1 MASTIKIKRSET
13 SGNPASL
20 GAGELAYSGLT
31 DNGSNGGDRLYIG
44 MGTETA
50 GNAVNHVVI
59 GGKYFTDK
67 LDHNPGTLTAS
78 SAIIVDADKK
88 IDQLLIDNLDINGN
102 AIAATNTDGSITLT
116 PLGTGTVDVSSK
128 RITSLAD
135 PTGAQDAVTLS
146 YLQSYTNTEAI
157 EDSVAAMFTN
167 GTHSGIAVTY
177 NDNAAANGTIDLN
190 VDDFT
195 ITLDGDVSGSAT
207 VTDLGNT
214 TITVTIGANSVEL
227 GTDTTGNYVATIADA
242 GNSNISVANSG
253 AETAAVTL
261 DLTTTTVTAGS
272 YGSATEIPT
281 FTVDSY
287 GRLTAAGTANVATT
301 LSFAGDTGTD
311 TLSLITD
318 TLTVEGANGLNV
330 AVTDNTITVG
340 ITDGGIANASLTN
353 SSVTFG
359 TTTVALG
366 ATSTSIAG
374 LTELSVDNININGNE
389 ITSTDA
395 NGDISLNPNGT
406 GNIAVN
412 GARIT
417 GLAAPVNGTDA
428 TNKTYVD
435 NAVSGLNWKESVNL
449 LADSNVA
456 LTGTTGTLVID
467 SHAALD
473 QTDDGLYRVLLI
485 GQTTDSENG
494 IYIYND
500 DGANYTLSRPEDSDA
515 YSELIGSSVY
525 VLEGTVY
532 GTTGWVQSNH
542 YLTDFTGQ
550 SWVQFSGAGTY
561 TAGDGLTL
569 SGTVF
574 SVNTANGVEISSGNV
589 QLASTVAG
597 DGLTFLSGV
606 VSVGGTADRIT
617 VAADSI
623 DIASTYVGQTSLTT
637 LGTITTGVW
646 NADVVA
652 ETYGG
657 TGQSSYVTGDILYA
671 SGANTLST
679 LAAGAEGKVLQINA
693 SGVPVWADLDGGTY

>member
-88 IDQLLIDNLDINGN
+88 IDQLLVDNLDINGN

-177 NDNAAANGTIDLN
+177 NDNDAANGTIDLN

-311 TLSLITD
+311 TLSLIDD
-318 TLTVEGANGLNV
+318 TLTIEGANGLNV

-374 LTELSVDNININGNE
+374 LTELSVDNLNFNGNE

-406 GNIAVN
+406 GNVAVN

-435 NAVSGLNWKESVNL
+435 NAVSGLNWKQSVNL
-449 LADSNVA
+449 LADSNVT

-500 DGANYTLSRPEDSDA
+500 DGANYTLSRPEDSDT

-589 QLASTVAG
+589 QLAASVAG

-623 DIASTYVGQTSLTT
+623 DIAATYVGQTSLTT

-646 NADVVA
+646 NADVITEA
-652 ETYGG
+652 YGG
-657 TGQSSYVTGDILYA
+657 TNQSSYATGDILYA
-671 SGANTLST
+671 SAANTLSK
-679 LAAGAEGKVLQINA
+679 LSAGAEGKVLQINA